1 MLYNPSWDKPFTMPH
16 FIGWLGKH
24 DRAQTYNYQ
33 SCDDCLVAQYY
44 KEHGEPYVSPSYEMI
59 RENGLALL
67 IAGNASWPP
76 FPGTN
81 APFIRQAEW
90 IARGPAL
97 YPVGDWTF
105 GQALDRALE
114 HTQTMA
120 IA

>member
-44 KEHGEPYVSPSYEMI
+44 KEHDAQYFSPSYEI
-59 RENGLALL
+59 SL
-67 IAGNASWPP
+67 IAGNATWPP

-81 APFIRQAEW
+81 APFIWQAEW

-97 YPVGDWTF
+97 YPVGEWTF
-105 GQALDRALE
+105 GKALDRALE
-114 HTQTMA
+114 HTQVMA

>member
-16 FIGWLGKH
+16 FVGWIEKH

-44 KEHGEPYVSPSYEMI
+44 KENDAQYFSPSYEMVC
-59 RENGLALL
+59 LASL
-67 IAGNASWPP
+67 ITGNATWPP

-90 IARGPAL
+90 IARGPSF
-97 YPVGDWTF
+97 YPTAASDWTF
-105 GQALDRALE
+105 GHALDRALE
-114 HTQTMA
+114 HTQTKA

>member
-24 DRAQTYNYQ
+24 DRARTYNYQ

-44 KEHGEPYVSPSYEMI
+44 KEHGELYVSPSCAMVQAT
-59 RENGLALL
+59 G
-67 IAGNASWPP
+67 GNPFTCWPP
-76 FPGTN
+76 FPGTD
-81 APFIRQAEW
+81 APFIWQAEW

-105 GQALDRALE
+105 GHAIDRALE
-114 HTQTMA
+114 HTQVMA